1 VSAWLHEGAAS
12 RMVGRTV
19 FNPRSSRS
27 HAVAKLHF
35 MGEIWGIYRFFWEI
49 IFFLGICGFFWEII
63 CFSGK
68 LWRFLGNFRIFYRN
82 YGVFLEIIDC
92 FGEIMEFSG
101 KL

>member
-49 IFFLGICGFFWEII
+49 IFFSGNLWIFLGNYMFFWEIMA
-63 CFSGK
+63 FSGK
-68 LWRFLGNFRIFYRN
+68 FQNFLQ
-82 YGVFLEIIDC
+82 
-92 FGEIMEFSG
+92 